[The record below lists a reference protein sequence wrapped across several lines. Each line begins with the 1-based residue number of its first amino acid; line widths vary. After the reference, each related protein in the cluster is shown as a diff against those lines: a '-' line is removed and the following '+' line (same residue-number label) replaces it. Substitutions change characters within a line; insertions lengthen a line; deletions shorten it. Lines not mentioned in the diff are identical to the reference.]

1 MYEPAEDSYLLQKY
15 VRMLAKGNVLDVG
28 TGSGI
33 QAETAAEKGCRVV
46 AVDSDAS
53 AIKKLKN
60 TFNEKKSRNK
70 HSVKNNSLKNNGKP
84 MRNIAFIESNLFS
97 NIRNKF
103 DTIIFNPPYLP
114 SDQKNPDPAL
124 DGGKKGY
131 EVLETFLS
139 QASHYLKSD
148 GIILIVFSSLSNKGK
163 VDEIIKANLLDVTE
177 LDAKKIAFETLYCY
191 KIEKSPLLKELEA
204 KGLRNINFLAK
215 GHRSIVYEATQNK
228 KNVAIKVAKQD
239 PNIANRIAIE
249 SSFLKILNKHSIGP
263 KLINSTSNYD
273 TMQFIEGTPLGK
285 IKNPSKEILSGILD
299 QCYTLD
305 KLKIG
310 KEEFTRPTK
319 HVIVRNSKPVLIDFE
334 RCHYTEHPKNVTQF
348 CQYLSRKLHNKE
360 FLKAAQRFKSTYTKE
375 AYAAIRTL
383 LE

>member
-15 VRMLAKGNVLDVG
+15 VRMLAKGSVLDVG

-33 QAETAAEKGCRVV
+33 QAETAPEKGCRVV
-46 AVDSDAS
+46 AVDSDVS

-148 GIILIVFSSLSNKGK
+148 GIILIV
-163 VDEIIKANLLDVTE
+163 
-177 LDAKKIAFETLYCY
+177 Y
-191 KIEKSPLLKELEA
+191 EA
-204 KGLRNINFLAK
+204 K
-215 GHRSIVYEATQNK
+215 QNK

-334 RCHYTEHPKNVTQF
+334 RCHYTESPKNVTQF